1 MNKVLTYIFVFLFSV
16 CLVGETISQV
26 KTNKQQTEDPKKSQ
40 LASQY
45 YRSQEYE
52 KAAAL
57 YEQLYESN
65 PTHVNYTYLLYSLV
79 QIQEFKKAEKIV
91 KKQSKRY
98 PNKPKYL
105 VDLGYIYFSSD
116 ESAKAKKYFDQALN
130 SLQPDKHAIIEL
142 ANAFLSKRE
151 SEYAIRTYL
160 KGRQMLNYTYPFH
173 LELARIYKQNQ
184 KYEQM
189 FNEYLDLIM
198 FDETQI
204 GTVQNKLQ
212 TLLGEDPDD
221 TINDIFRY
229 TLLKRVQKFPENP
242 FYSEMLLWYSV
253 QRKDFETAL
262 LQAKALDR
270 RFNEDGLR
278 VYDLA
283 LLSTSNKD
291 YDVAIQAYNYII
303 RKGTSNFLYIN
314 SRVELLNVTLL
325 KITGSYDNTYED
337 LLKLE
342 SDYITTLEEFGESSM
357 TLSLIRYLAHLH
369 AFYLEKTPE
378 AIGGLSN
385 AIAMP
390 NISKQQRAECKLE
403 LADILLFSGEPWEA
417 TLLYSQVEK
426 DFKHDPIGHEAKFRN
441 AKLTYYIGEFG
452 WAKAQL
458 DVLKAATSKLIAN
471 DAMALS
477 LLISDNMDPD
487 STYKALS
494 MFAKADLL
502 MYRNKDDE
510 ALMVLDSVTLDYTYH
525 PIADEVLFKK
535 AEILLKNGRY
545 DEADT
550 LLSQVVEIFPY
561 EILADNALF
570 ERAKLHDHYYNDP
583 TMAMDLYQELLT
595 SYPGS
600 LFAVEA
606 RKRFRELRG
615 DEL

>member
-1 MNKVLTYIFVFLFSV
+1 
-16 CLVGETISQV
+16 
-26 KTNKQQTEDPKKSQ
+26 
-40 LASQY
+40 
-45 YRSQEYE
+45 
-52 KAAAL
+52 
-57 YEQLYESN
+57 
-65 PTHVNYTYLLYSLV
+65 
-79 QIQEFKKAEKIV
+79 
-91 KKQSKRY
+91 
-98 PNKPKYL
+98 
-105 VDLGYIYFSSD
+105 
-116 ESAKAKKYFDQALN
+116 
-130 SLQPDKHAIIEL
+130 
-142 ANAFLSKRE
+142 
-151 SEYAIRTYL
+151 
-160 KGRQMLNYTYPFH
+160 
-173 LELARIYKQNQ
+173 
-184 KYEQM
+184 
-189 FNEYLDLIM
+189 
-198 FDETQI
+198 
-204 GTVQNKLQ
+204 
-212 TLLGEDPDD
+212 
-221 TINDIFRY
+221 
-229 TLLKRVQKFPENP
+229 
-242 FYSEMLLWYSV
+242 
-253 QRKDFETAL
+253 
-262 LQAKALDR
+262 
-270 RFNEDGLR
+270 
-278 VYDLA
+278 
-283 LLSTSNKD
+283 
-291 YDVAIQAYNYII
+291 
-303 RKGTSNFLYIN
+303 
-314 SRVELLNVTLL
+314 
-325 KITGSYDNTYED
+325 
-337 LLKLE
+337 
-342 SDYITTLEEFGESSM
+342 M

-535 AEILLKNGRY
+535 SEILLKNGRY